1 MSGTND
7 SFANG
12 ERYMTIEQ
20 VARRSGFASIS
31 LLLGVIAV
39 GGKLIA
45 AQAAPTSQVQTATPP
60 ASETHAKGDI
70 SGNWQGTLQTP
81 QRSLRIIL
89 QVTKA
94 DKGWTAKMYSID
106 QGPQPFSATSIT
118 TDGATVKYAV
128 DMIGGNYEGK
138 LSADGDSIVGTWT
151 QGPNPLLLTF
161 VRATKETAWEIPA
174 PPPPLKLMPA
184 DADPSFDVATI
195 KPNNSGATSMQGLTL
210 NGRNFATRASSLQDL
225 ISFSY
230 EVQAKQIVGG
240 PDWLDK
246 DRYDIAAVPDI
257 DGAPNP
263 EQVRS
268 MIRKLLTDRF
278 KLTFHKEKRDMS
290 AYVLTVAKSGQKL
303 TPTERKGPLP
313 GIGFRPMPG
322 GLMLNM
328 INGTMADL
336 TGFLQIIVLDRPVV
350 DRTELKDKFDLVVKF
365 TPDETQFHG
374 HPPKPPAAST
384 SGSSSGSSGNGALS
398 PETTES
404 FPDLFQAFQQQLG
417 LKLDAEKTAVDVIAI
432 DHVEKP
438 SGN

>member
-1 MSGTND
+1 
-7 SFANG
+7 
-12 ERYMTIEQ
+12 MTIGQ
-20 VARRSGFASIS
+20 VARRLGFAGIF
-31 LLLGVIAV
+31 LLLDLTVV
-39 GGKLIA
+39 GDKSLV
-45 AQAAPTSQVQTATPP
+45 AQAAPTSQAQTGAAP
-60 ASETHAKGDI
+60 ASETRAKGDI
-70 SGNWQGTLQTP
+70 SGNWQGTLQA
-81 QRSLRIIL
+81 QRALRIIL

-94 DKGWTAKMYSID
+94 DKGWAAKMYSID

-118 TDGATVKYAV
+118 TDGSTVKYAV

-138 LSADGDSIVGTWT
+138 LSADGNSIVGTWT
-151 QGPNPLLLTF
+151 QGPTPLPLTF

-195 KPNNSGATSMQGLTL
+195 KPNNSGATSMQQLTV
-210 NGRNFATRASSLQDL
+210 NGRNFATRASSLLDL

-230 EVQAKQIVGG
+230 EVQAKQIVGA

-268 MIRKLLTDRF
+268 MIRKLLKDRF

-303 TPTERKGPLP
+303 TLTEMKGPLP
-313 GIGFRPMPG
+313 GIGFRPMAG

-328 INGTMADL
+328 RNGTLADL

-374 HPPKPPAAST
+374 HPPKLPGAAASN
-384 SGSSSGSSGNGALS
+384 SGSSSGSSGGAA
-398 PETTES
+398 PTTETTES

-438 SGN
+438 SAN

>member
-1 MSGTND
+1 
-7 SFANG
+7 
-12 ERYMTIEQ
+12 MTIEQ
-20 VARRSGFASIS
+20 VARRSGFARIF
-31 LLLGVIAV
+31 LLLGVMAV

-45 AQAAPTSQVQTATPP
+45 AQAAPTSQAQAATAP

-70 SGNWQGTLQTP
+70 SGNWQGTLQVP

-118 TDGATVKYAV
+118 TDGSTVKYAV

-138 LSADGDSIVGTWT
+138 LSADGNSIVGTWT
-151 QGPNPLLLTF
+151 QGPNPLPLTF

-195 KPNNSGATSMQGLTL
+195 KPNNSGATSMQQLTV

-268 MIRKLLTDRF
+268 MIRKLLKDRF

-303 TPTERKGPLP
+303 TPTEMKGPLP
-313 GIGFRPMPG
+313 GIGFRPMAG

-328 INGTMADL
+328 RNGTLADL

-350 DRTELKDKFDLVVKF
+350 DRTELKDKFDLEVKF

-374 HPPKPPAAST
+374 HPPKLPGAAAA
-384 SGSSSGSSGNGALS
+384 SGSSSGSSGSAAPT

-438 SGN
+438 SAN

>member
-1 MSGTND
+1 
-7 SFANG
+7 
-12 ERYMTIEQ
+12 MTIGQ
-20 VARRSGFASIS
+20 LARRLGFGGIF
-31 LLLGVIAV
+31 LLLGIMVV
-39 GGKLIA
+39 GSKSIV
-45 AQAAPTSQVQTATPP
+45 AQGVPTSQAQAGAAP

-70 SGNWQGTLQTP
+70 SGDWQGTLQA
-81 QRSLRIIL
+81 QRALRTIL
-89 QVTKA
+89 RVTKT
-94 DKGWTAKMYSID
+94 DKGWAAKMYSID

-118 TDGATVKYAV
+118 TDGSTVKYAV

-138 LSADGDSIVGTWT
+138 LSADGNSIVGTWT
-151 QGPNPLLLTF
+151 QGANPLPLTF

-195 KPNNSGATSMQGLTL
+195 KPNNSGATSMQQLTV
-210 NGRNFATRASSLQDL
+210 NGRNFATRASSLLDL

-240 PDWLDK
+240 PDWMDK

-268 MIRKLLTDRF
+268 MIRKLLKDRF

-313 GIGFRPMPG
+313 GIGFRPMAG

-328 INGTMADL
+328 INGTLADL

-374 HPPKPPAAST
+374 HPPKLPGAAAAA
-384 SGSSSGSSGNGALS
+384 SGSSSGSSGNAA
-398 PETTES
+398 PTPDTTES

-438 SGN
+438 SAN

>member
-1 MSGTND
+1 
-7 SFANG
+7 
-12 ERYMTIEQ
+12 MTIKQ
-20 VARRSGFASIS
+20 VARRLRFVGIF
-31 LLLGVIAV
+31 LLLGVMGV
-39 GGKLIA
+39 GGKSIA
-45 AQAAPTSQVQTATPP
+45 AQAAPASQAQAATPP

-81 QRSLRIIL
+81 QRALRIIL
-89 QVTKA
+89 QVTKM
-94 DKGWTAKMYSID
+94 DKGWAAKMYSID
-106 QGPQPFSATSIT
+106 QGPQPFSATSII

-138 LSADGDSIVGTWT
+138 LSPDGNSIVGTWT
-151 QGPNPLLLTF
+151 QGPNPLPLTF

-195 KPNNSGATSMQGLTL
+195 KPNNSGATSMQGLTV

-230 EVQAKQIVGG
+230 GIQAKQIVGG
-240 PDWLDK
+240 PDWLDM

-268 MIRKLLTDRF
+268 MIRKLLADRF

-374 HPPKPPAAST
+374 HPPKLPGAAASA
-384 SGSSSGSSGNGALS
+384 SGSSSGASGSAA
-398 PETTES
+398 PAPDTTES

-417 LKLDAEKTAVDVIAI
+417 LKLDAEKTAVDVIGI

-438 SGN
+438 SAN

>member
-1 MSGTND
+1 
-7 SFANG
+7 
-12 ERYMTIEQ
+12 
-20 VARRSGFASIS
+20 
-31 LLLGVIAV
+31 
-39 GGKLIA
+39 
-45 AQAAPTSQVQTATPP
+45 
-60 ASETHAKGDI
+60 
-70 SGNWQGTLQTP
+70 
-81 QRSLRIIL
+81 
-89 QVTKA
+89 
-94 DKGWTAKMYSID
+94 
-106 QGPQPFSATSIT
+106 
-118 TDGATVKYAV
+118 
-128 DMIGGNYEGK
+128 
-138 LSADGDSIVGTWT
+138 
-151 QGPNPLLLTF
+151 
-161 VRATKETAWEIPA
+161 
-174 PPPPLKLMPA
+174 
-184 DADPSFDVATI
+184 
-195 KPNNSGATSMQGLTL
+195 
-210 NGRNFATRASSLQDL
+210 
-225 ISFSY
+225 
-230 EVQAKQIVGG
+230 
-240 PDWLDK
+240 
-246 DRYDIAAVPDI
+246 
-257 DGAPNP
+257 
-263 EQVRS
+263 VRS

-374 HPPKPPAAST
+374 HPPKPPGAAASA
-384 SGSSSGSSGNGALS
+384 SGSSSGSSGSAALS